1 MSNKIMAGLP
11 SDFVIL
17 LNAYKDNLASYRVTG
32 NVAYQTA
39 YQNAL
44 AGMNQKLAQ
53 VEAGV
58 QQDSNYVQNFITQ
71 YANANPKLQ
80 SLHQKA
86 QEIKKVGPKL
96 QDQYIQTKQLNTPAI
111 QPVDHTP
118 LYIKG
123 GVIIALLAIAG
134 FAAAR

>member
-1 MSNKIMAGLP
+1 
-11 SDFVIL
+11 
-17 LNAYKDNLASYRVTG
+17 
-32 NVAYQTA
+32 
-39 YQNAL
+39 
-44 AGMNQKLAQ
+44 MNQKVAL

-58 QQDSNYVQNFITQ
+58 QQDSAYVQNVITQ

>member
-1 MSNKIMAGLP
+1 MAGLP
-11 SDFVIL
+11 SDFVTL
-17 LNAYKDNLASYRVTG
+17 LNAYKENLASYRVTG
-32 NVAYQTA
+32 NTAYQTA

-44 AGMNQKLAQ
+44 AGLNQKLAQ

-58 QQDSNYVQNFITQ
+58 QQDSAYVQSVITQ

-80 SLHQKA
+80 RLHEKS

-123 GVIIALLAIAG
+123 AVIVGLLAIAG

>member
-1 MSNKIMAGLP
+1 MAGLP

-32 NVAYQTA
+32 NTAYQTA

-44 AGMNQKLAQ
+44 NGLNQKLAE

-58 QQDSNYVQNFITQ
+58 QRDSSYVQNVITQ
-71 YANANPKLQ
+71 YADANPKLT

-86 QEIKKVGPKL
+86 QVIKQVGPKL
-96 QDQYIQTKQLNTPAI
+96 QDEYIQTKQLNTPAI

>member
-1 MSNKIMAGLP
+1 MAGLP

-32 NVAYQTA
+32 NTAYQTA

-44 AGMNQKLAQ
+44 AGMNQKLAE

-58 QQDSNYVQNFITQ
+58 QRDSSYVRNVITQ
-71 YANANPKLQ
+71 YADANPKLQ

-96 QDQYIQTKQLNTPAI
+96 QDEYIKTKQLNTPAI